1 VRSGVLT
8 LQEIAANGEFEVEIQ
23 RLGVGSYEME
33 LSAEGI
39 PAALLGRDS
48 DENSPVMRRPVDLVH
63 LARYTLGNRALEREV
78 LELFRTQSR
87 LYLTRLKG
95 AGSEKA
101 WRDAAHTIKGSACG
115 IGAWR
120 VAKRAESAEGLK
132 GKSFKSSRDNV
143 VHSLEA
149 EINETNGFIQA
160 LLIDA

>member
-1 VRSGVLT
+1 MVKTEGMGLESPAMDLNADGMSAGV
-8 LQEIAANGEFEVEIQ
+8 IGGFA
-23 RLGVGSYEME
+23 
-33 LSAEGI
+33 
-39 PAALLGRDS
+39 
-48 DENSPVMRRPVDLVH
+48 DEASPVTQRPVDLVH

-87 LYLTRLKG
+87 LYLSRLKG

-101 WRDAAHTIKGSACG
+101 WFEAAHTIKGSARG

-120 VAKRAESAEGLK
+120 VAKSAETAEALK
-132 GKSFKSSRDNV
+132 GKSFKSSRDKV
-143 VHSLEA
+143 THSLEA

>member
-1 VRSGVLT
+1 MQL
-8 LQEIAANGEFEVEIQ
+8 N
-23 RLGVGSYEME
+23 
-33 LSAEGI
+33 AEGM
-39 PAALLGRDS
+39 PAALLGRDG
-48 DENSPVMRRPVDLVH
+48 DENSPVMQRPVDLVH

-95 AGSEKA
+95 AGNEKA
-101 WRDAAHTIKGSACG
+101 WRDAAHTIKGSARG

-132 GKSFKSSRDNV
+132 GKTFKSSRENA